1 MSILASSLR
10 PFWTPGINTV
20 SGNVTGGVQ
29 AWLAQENY
37 QIYSPIEPA
46 LFVLQ
51 TGDPNPFLLALA
63 ADINKTAVACYES
76 VRHIVPSPQFPRST
90 AWSVI
95 KAYYSAFFGA
105 HAILRML
112 GAPYT
117 NLDKVQAASV
127 NRIAKLY
134 SALGSN
140 SVEAGSYGFTYD
152 STRQKITCKKVESS
166 GGVHA
171 TFWTFF
177 NHRMKELS
185 DELLRLGTGSF
196 SENQL
201 VSVKLTDLS
210 HNLCHDSCPKGT
222 WLSYIRN
229 AVNYRHSHGAWYPYT
244 DQASHGE
251 MDSQNKGAWLSD
263 PMTINLSVPGI
274 NNIRRFQDTCN
285 FIIGTCRVLTQDMAA
300 RCSTGK
306 SFHTY
311 GWLAVS
317 NLTKPKGAKSK

>member
-29 AWLAQENY
+29 AWLAEEKY
-37 QIYSPIEPA
+37 QIYSPVEPT
-46 LFVLQ
+46 LFVIQ
-51 TGDPNPFLLALA
+51 TADPNPFLLALA
-63 ADINKTAVACYES
+63 SDINKAAVACYES
-76 VRHIVPSPQFPRST
+76 IRHVLPSPQFPRSM

-95 KAYYSAFFGA
+95 KTYYSAFFGA

-112 GAPYT
+112 GTPFT
-117 NLDKVQAASV
+117 SLDKAQAASV
-127 NRIAKLY
+127 SKIAKLH

-140 SVEAGSYGFTYD
+140 TVEAGSYAFTYD
-152 STRQKITCKKVESS
+152 STRQKITWKKVESS
-166 GGVHA
+166 GGIHG
-171 TFWTFF
+171 TFWAFF
-177 NHRMKELS
+177 NRRTKELS

-201 VSVKLTDLS
+201 VSIKLADLS
-210 HNLCHDSCPKGT
+210 QNLCHDSSPKGT
-222 WLSYIRN
+222 WLSNVRN
-229 AVNYRHSHGAWYPYT
+229 AVNYRYSHGAWYPYT
-244 DQASHGE
+244 DQASHGQ
-251 MDSQNKGAWLSD
+251 MDSQKKGAWLSD

-274 NNIRRFQDTCN
+274 NNIRRFQDTCS
-285 FIIGTCRVLTQDMAA
+285 FIIGACRELTQDMAA

-317 NLTKPKGAKSK
+317 NLTKPKGTR